1 MNTNDIAEMGLVTGI
16 AYALGIYLKK
26 SPLPDWLIP
35 FVILALCAIAQCL
48 LKGWSGVNVVI
59 GVYAGA
65 GAIGGHQL
73 VKQGTIRDRLDN
85 VEPPE
90 TPKV

>member
-35 FVILALCAIAQCL
+35 FVILALCAVAQCL
-48 LKGWSGVNVVI
+48 LKGWSGINIVV

-73 VKQGTIRDRLDN
+73 IKQGTDRDKS
-85 VEPPE
+85 EPTETPE